1 MKLVGAA
8 KKKGAGLLLFFA
20 MIILVLLGPLAYLM
34 TSYYPHALFT
44 YQEAVDGV
52 KDCTNYSLITNT
64 WERLNGQ
71 WSFYYDRWIVS
82 DQDSGER
89 DGVIDPMSSWA
100 NYTLPD
106 GTRLPREGYASYAL
120 EVKGAPEGMPL
131 VFDYLAF
138 DGAYRLFVDGE
149 LTLQAG
155 TLSKDIREV
164 KKASFFTFHKDGVVP
179 QGGSFRIVAELA
191 ANDHGGA
198 FSPPCLV
205 PNYQP
210 GTAEDSLTKM
220 LPFVSGGLIFAMA
233 IGSLTLFLSQGKRNR
248 DWSLPALLFGISVYF
263 SFSLDALNALRYFRF
278 PTFWRFFQGAT
289 IASQVVLTIILFISL
304 HRRGYWHYSQTKNE
318 RLILLSVTGISVLLG
333 LGAFLA
339 YGYDWARFFFD
350 ALTLLLLPLL
360 YFSCS
365 SVVERKKQSLLFTF
379 LLTLLMDIFLSEGL
393 PYCNYRTA
401 VTYLISSFFCL
412 FIAILAFLIFWQE
425 SAAIREREEEGQRFK
440 EAYSSAKE
448 EALREQIK
456 PHFVFNCLTAIENSY
471 HQNLRQGDKTMTM
484 FAKHLRNDV
493 DSMDNDLVPFAKE
506 LDMIFNYVNLENL
519 RLEKTFPVYF
529 DIDYQDFLIPPLSL
543 QPLVENAIRYSKVNE
558 KEDGFI
564 QIRSYLRDDGLIEV
578 DVEDN
583 GVGFDPQ
590 AVTSSSKGLQNA
602 KERLHLLLGAELII
616 DSTLGKGTMCRLVFQ
631 PQKVPAKPLQ

>member
-52 KDCTNYSLITNT
+52 KDCTNYPLITNT

-191 ANDHGGA
+191 ANDHDE
-198 FSPPCLV
+198 PRPEVL
-205 PNYQP
+205 PQNKNP
-210 GTAEDSLTKM
+210 G
-220 LPFVSGGLIFAMA
+220 
-233 IGSLTLFLSQGKRNR
+233 
-248 DWSLPALLFGISVYF
+248 
-263 SFSLDALNALRYFRF
+263 
-278 PTFWRFFQGAT
+278 
-289 IASQVVLTIILFISL
+289 
-304 HRRGYWHYSQTKNE
+304 
-318 RLILLSVTGISVLLG
+318 
-333 LGAFLA
+333 
-339 YGYDWARFFFD
+339 
-350 ALTLLLLPLL
+350 
-360 YFSCS
+360 
-365 SVVERKKQSLLFTF
+365 
-379 LLTLLMDIFLSEGL
+379 
-393 PYCNYRTA
+393 
-401 VTYLISSFFCL
+401 
-412 FIAILAFLIFWQE
+412 
-425 SAAIREREEEGQRFK
+425 
-440 EAYSSAKE
+440 
-448 EALREQIK
+448 
-456 PHFVFNCLTAIENSY
+456 
-471 HQNLRQGDKTMTM
+471 
-484 FAKHLRNDV
+484 
-493 DSMDNDLVPFAKE
+493 
-506 LDMIFNYVNLENL
+506 
-519 RLEKTFPVYF
+519 
-529 DIDYQDFLIPPLSL
+529 
-543 QPLVENAIRYSKVNE
+543 
-558 KEDGFI
+558 I
-564 QIRSYLRDDGLIEV
+564 Q
-578 DVEDN
+578 
-583 GVGFDPQ
+583 
-590 AVTSSSKGLQNA
+590 
-602 KERLHLLLGAELII
+602 
-616 DSTLGKGTMCRLVFQ
+616 
-631 PQKVPAKPLQ
+631 